1 MNLNIEKKEKLRRL
15 KLESGSHSPSI
26 NTILSLLEIDL
37 QIDACFLSNPYATD
51 LFWKH
56 FKRELIDTLK
66 LKSLLEYYP
75 PQNRNIAKSLS
86 LAICVDKSKLFIG
99 NGAIEIIQA
108 VLHNFVHDS
117 ICIILP
123 TFSSYYEFVPNGI
136 NVSYYKL
143 QKENGFSLDIDDYIK
158 FVKSSKVKSIVLIN
172 PNNPNGS
179 YTSREGVLKLLNE
192 LSYLDLIVI
201 DESFIHFAFENQGNE
216 LIDNNNFINHYENL
230 VIIKSLSK
238 DFGIAGIR
246 CGYAIMNDKRV
257 SQLLNK
263 GYLWNISGIA
273 NYFLE
278 LYTRSEFQ
286 KEYEIVRKKYILN
299 TQHFISE
306 LMLVPEFKCYQSFA
320 NFVLI
325 ELPDTYDSF
334 DFSMDLLINH
344 SIYVRDCSDKIGLS
358 GNFIRVA
365 SRTFEENLKILEG
378 LKLTVT
384 NLK

>member
-51 LFWKH
+51 LFWKN
-56 FKRELIDTLK
+56 FKTELIDTSK

-75 PQNRNIAKSLS
+75 PQNRSIAKSLS
-86 LAICVDKSKLFIG
+86 LAIGVDKSQLFIG

-108 VLHNFVHDS
+108 VLHNFVDDS

-123 TFSSYYEFVPNGI
+123 TFSSYYEFVPDGI
-136 NVSYYKL
+136 SILYYKL
-143 QKENGFSLDIDDYIK
+143 QKENGFSLDVEDYVS
-158 FVKSSKVKSIVLIN
+158 FVKSSKVKSIVLVN

-179 YTSREGVLKLLNE
+179 YTSREGVLKILTE

-201 DESFIHFAFENQGNE
+201 DESFIHFAFEDQANE
-216 LIDNNNFINHYENL
+216 LIDNSDFINQFPNL

-238 DFGIAGIR
+238 DFGVAGIR
-246 CGYAIMNDKRV
+246 CGYAIMNDNRV
-257 SQLLNK
+257 NQLLYK

-278 LYTRSEFQ
+278 LYTRPEFQ
-286 KEYEIVRKKYILN
+286 KEYEIVRKKYILS

-306 LMLVPEFKCYQSFA
+306 LMAIPEFKCYQSFA

-378 LKLTVT
+378 LRLTVS

>member
-51 LFWKH
+51 LFWKN
-56 FKRELIDTLK
+56 FKTELIDTSK

-75 PQNRNIAKSLS
+75 PQNRSIAKSLS
-86 LAICVDKSKLFIG
+86 LAIGVDKSQLFIG

-108 VLHNFVHDS
+108 VLHNFVDDS

-123 TFSSYYEFVPNGI
+123 TFSSYYEFVPDGI
-136 NVSYYKL
+136 SILYYKL
-143 QKENGFSLDIDDYIK
+143 QKDNGFSLDLEDYIS

-179 YTSREGVLKLLNE
+179 YTSREGVIKILTE

-201 DESFIHFAFENQGNE
+201 DESFIHFAFEDQANE
-216 LIDNNNFINHYENL
+216 LIDNSDFINQFPNL

-246 CGYAIMNDKRV
+246 CGYAIMNENRV
-257 SQLLNK
+257 NQLLNK

-278 LYTRSEFQ
+278 LYTRPEFQ

-299 TQHFISE
+299 TQYFISE
-306 LMLVPEFKCYQSFA
+306 LMAIPEFKCYQSFA

-378 LKLTVT
+378 LRQTVS